1 MSATAAPAGKA
12 NLAPGTVLGERF
24 EVESVIGQGAMGVV
38 YRAKDR
44 TTGGTAAVKVLH
56 RQLVQSREFLSRFK
70 REASAASRFRHEA
83 AVRVIATGE
92 AEERRPY
99 IAMDLVAGKSLRE
112 IVESGAPLPAGR
124 AANIVQQLLRGLGA
138 AHHAGIVHR
147 DMKPDNIR
155 IVLDEDGIERPKI
168 LDFGVAKFIAGDVG
182 EVDGGLKT
190 KTGVVLGTPKYM
202 APEQIRGEAVDGRAD
217 IYSVGAMLHEMLTGK
232 PPFQADDVFGFV
244 AMHLKEQ
251 VPALSQRFPEIDIPE
266 ELEELVLAM
275 LEKDPRDRPGDAAV
289 LADQLARFAIEDPR
303 AAEKGRALT
312 RGAAAVAA
320 AGVLGAAAG
329 WFLSGSRAGETAS
342 SAPIVAAA
350 ALTLGLGAA
359 AAAKMF
365 PRPSVYGFVKRVAV
379 VAGAL
384 AVGACASIPLSGAP
398 FVLGMFAAS
407 GFALTALLA
416 YAGYLLVW
424 NSKALWMRPLVAGV
438 AAPLVAATLL
448 PVLVAPAGHDPY
460 FVRLLSASAAAVA
473 ETEDGARSRAFLGA
487 VAIALAFGLASMLL
501 PRPGAARR

>member
-1 MSATAAPAGKA
+1 MSATAAPAGKGTI
-12 NLAPGTVLGERF
+12 APGTVLGERF
-24 EVESVIGQGAMGVV
+24 EVESVVGQGAMGIV

-44 TTGGTAAVKVLH
+44 TTGEPAAVKVLH
-56 RQLVQSREFLSRFK
+56 RQLVQSREYLSRFK

-92 AEERRPY
+92 AEERQPY
-99 IAMDLVAGKSLRE
+99 IAMDLVAGKSLRD
-112 IVESGAPLPAGR
+112 IVLDGAPMVSGR
-124 AANIVQQLLRGLGA
+124 AANIVQQLLRALGA

-155 IVLDEDGIERPKI
+155 IVIDEDGIERPKI
-168 LDFGVAKFIAGDVG
+168 LDFGVAKFISGDIG

-190 KTGVVLGTPKYM
+190 KTGIVLGTPKYM

-217 IYSVGAMLHEMLTGK
+217 IYSVGAILHEMLTGK
-232 PPFQADDVFGFV
+232 PPFEAEDVFGFV

-251 VPALSQRFPEIDIPE
+251 VPALGERFPEIEIPE
-266 ELEELVLAM
+266 ELDELVLSM
-275 LEKDPRDRPGDAAV
+275 LEKDPRDRPGDAAA
-289 LADQLARFAIEDPR
+289 LADQLASFAVEDPR

-320 AGVLGAAAG
+320 GGFVGAAAG
-329 WFLSGSRAGETAS
+329 WFLAGSRAGETAS
-342 SAPIVAAA
+342 SAPVVAAA
-350 ALTLGLGAA
+350 ALMLGLGAA

-379 VAGAL
+379 VSLALLVGAL
-384 AVGACASIPLSGAP
+384 ASIPLSSAP

-424 NSKALWMRPLVAGV
+424 NSRSLWMRPLVAGI
-438 AAPLVAATLL
+438 AAPLLAATLL

-460 FVRLLSASAAAVA
+460 FVRLLGTSAAAVA
-473 ETEDGARSRAFLGA
+473 DTEGSARSRAFLGA
-487 VAIALAFGLASMLL
+487 LAIALTFGLASMLL

>member
-1 MSATAAPAGKA
+1 MSATAAPAGKGT
-12 NLAPGTVLGERF
+12 LAPGTVLGERF
-24 EVESVIGQGAMGVV
+24 EVESVVGQGAMGIV

-44 TTGGTAAVKVLH
+44 TTGGQAAIKVLH
-56 RQLVQSREFLSRFK
+56 RQLVQSREYLSRFK

-92 AEERRPY
+92 AEERQPY

-112 IVESGAPLPAGR
+112 ILAGGAPMPAGR
-124 AANIVQQLLRGLGA
+124 AANIVQQLLRALGA

-155 IVLDEDGIERPKI
+155 VVIDEDGIERPKV

-182 EVDGGLKT
+182 EVEGALKT
-190 KTGVVLGTPKYM
+190 KTGIVLGTPKYM

-217 IYSVGAMLHEMLTGK
+217 IYSVGAILHEMLTGK
-232 PPFQADDVFGFV
+232 PPFEADDVFGFV

-251 VPALSQRFPEIDIPE
+251 VPALGERFPEIDIPE
-266 ELEELVLAM
+266 ELDELVLSM
-275 LEKDPRDRPGDAAV
+275 LEKDPRDRPGDAAA
-289 LADQLARFAIEDPR
+289 LADQLARFAVEDPR
-303 AAEKGRALT
+303 AAEKGRVLT

-320 AGVLGAAAG
+320 GGFVGAAAG
-329 WFLSGSRAGETAS
+329 WFLASARAGETAS

-379 VAGAL
+379 VALAL
-384 AVGACASIPLSGAP
+384 CVGACASIPLSGAP
-398 FVLGMFAAS
+398 FFLGMFAAS

-424 NSKALWMRPLVAGV
+424 NSRSLWMRPLVAGI

-460 FVRLLSASAAAVA
+460 FVRLLGASAAAVA
-473 ETEDGARSRAFLGA
+473 DTEGSARTRAFLGA
-487 VAIALAFGLASMLL
+487 FAIALAFGLASMML
-501 PRPGAARR
+501 PRPSAARR